1 MNELYSIQKLTS
13 NLGGIE
19 AYLSGIELWLAGHE
33 AILAA
38 DYLGELKEIREVI
51 ELIRKEN
58 QDERVCQYLA
68 ILLYYLMNELI
79 NAIDSEVTTDDTSFS
94 RKEVV

>member
-1 MNELYSIQKLTS
+1 MNVLYSIQKLTS
-13 NLGGIE
+13 NPGGIE
-19 AYLSGIELWLAGHE
+19 AYLSDIELWLAGHE